1 LPTAET
7 GKFSMR
13 KPALAVVALTAV
25 LLLCVGAVVAFH
37 IRHVLNDTRARVR
50 DEGQLAFDFGSLAPI
65 DNPGFEPLQAPEGYQ
80 AGAVFQGKLYLA
92 GSGGL
97 AEYSSLNSPARQFRA
112 GIELPPSPIVRLA
125 TGILRADSGP
135 QLVLATSGDGV
146 LWFDGRGFRQLRPKS
161 SAARDITAILPLASG
176 GLLIGTR
183 QLGLLLFDGKTLTI
197 FHPALANLNI
207 TALAG
212 DEGDFWVGTRSRGVL
227 HWHAGEI
234 DSFEGAP
241 ALPDPQVEAIVLS
254 GGKAYVGTP
263 MGVEEFEKQGGRV
276 SPSRTLA
283 PGFFAHALA
292 LNGDS
297 LTLATIDQGIR
308 EVALTPKRTLL
319 TSQPGNEEGLEAE
332 SFFTDDGLFAVGQ
345 EGVFRRMPS
354 GEWSRVLNAATS
366 RLADRNI
373 SALGFA
379 PDGRLWIG
387 YFDHGVDILSLDGQ
401 GHAEH
406 VEDDHVFCV
415 NRIVADRNRNTM
427 DVATANG
434 LALFDAAGR
443 ERQVLLRRDGLIA
456 DQVTDVFIEAN
467 RTVVATPAGLT
478 FIDAAG
484 MQSIYAFH
492 GLVNNHVYTLAD
504 NPHTNHLL
512 AGTLGGISLIDLQTG
527 LQGNIRSA
535 PRNLTTANSG
545 LKHNWT
551 TAIAAVDD
559 GWFVGTYGGGIMRLD
574 SAGHFTSMDGVSA
587 PIEINPNAMLV
598 TARHVFA
605 GSLGDGLL
613 AYDRANQ
620 RWSRVSA
627 GLPSMNVTAIAEHDG
642 EVYVGTDNGVVR
654 IAEDRM
660 PW

>member
-1 LPTAET
+1 
-7 GKFSMR
+7 MR
-13 KPALAVVALTAV
+13 KPALAVVAVIAV
-25 LLLCVGAVVAFH
+25 LLLCTGALVAFH
-37 IRHVLNDTRARVR
+37 IRHVLTDTRARIV
-50 DEGQLAFDFGSLAPI
+50 DEGRLAFDFGLIAPI
-65 DNPGFEPLQAPEGYQ
+65 DNPEFESLPAPDGYQ

-92 GSGGL
+92 GPNGL
-97 AEYSSLNSPARQFRA
+97 AEYTSLNSPAKRFRT
-112 GIELPPSPIVRLA
+112 GIELPPSPIVRLV

-146 LWFDGRGFRQLRPKS
+146 LWFDGRGFRQLRPRS
-161 SAARDITAILPLASG
+161 SAARDITALLPLASG
-176 GLLIGTR
+176 DLLIGTR
-183 QLGLLLFDGKTLTI
+183 QLGLLLFDGKTLTV
-197 FHPALANLNI
+197 FHPALANLYI

-212 DEGDFWVGTRSRGVL
+212 DEGDFWVGTRSRGVF

-234 DSFEGAP
+234 DSFDGSP
-241 ALPDPQVEAIVLS
+241 TLPDPQVEAIVQS
-254 GGKAYVGTP
+254 AGKTYVGTP
-263 MGVEEFEKQGGRV
+263 IGVEEFEEHGGRV

-283 PGFFAHALA
+283 LGSFAHALA
-292 LNGDS
+292 IEGDT

-308 EVALTPKRTLL
+308 EVALVPKRALL
-319 TSQPGNEEGLEAE
+319 TSQSGNDEAVQAE
-332 SFFTDDGLFAVGQ
+332 SFFTDDGLFAIGQ
-345 EGVFRRMPS
+345 QGVFRRMPS
-354 GEWSRVLNAATS
+354 GEWSRVLSAATS

-387 YFDHGVDILSLDGQ
+387 YFDHGMDILSLDS
-401 GHAEH
+401 HASAEH

-415 NRIVADRNRNTM
+415 NRIVADPNRDTM

-443 ERQVLLRRDGLIA
+443 ERQVLLHRDGLIA
-456 DQVTDVFIEAN
+456 DQVTDVFIEPN

-478 FIDAAG
+478 FIDAGG

-504 NPHTNHLL
+504 NPHTNDLL
-512 AGTLGGISLIDLQTG
+512 AGTLGGVSLIDLRG
-527 LQGNIRSA
+527 VLQGEIQSV
-535 PRNLTTANSG
+535 PRNLTTVNSG

-559 GWFVGTYGGGIMRLD
+559 GWFVGSYGGGIMRLD
-574 SAGHFTSMDGVSA
+574 SAGHFTSMDGVSG

-598 TARHVFA
+598 TARHVLA

-627 GLPSMNVTAIAEHDG
+627 GLPSMNVTAIAEHHG